1 MFLIGENGQGKT
13 NLLEAVYLL
22 CSGGSFRTRID
33 RELIQDGLPSAA
45 VHGHFADADGV
56 AGEVTP
62 GSGVGVAI
70 DRTDGKAMTLDGVR
84 VRDRMR
90 LVDHAPCI
98 AFTHNDLEFVD
109 GGPDRRR
116 WYFNQ
121 TLAMLDP
128 LFMAHHRRYRM
139 ALRARNT
146 LLRAQEM
153 DQVPLYDPQLV
164 AAGTEIARQRAN
176 LVEQISGVIEEL
188 FVAVAGI
195 DAVSLR
201 YRPSWSL
208 DADADQVMAR
218 LAEQRDHDRHMRTTT
233 SGPHRDEFV
242 LMLDRARFAV
252 QASTG
257 QRRLASLIL
266 RVAQGRFFQQ
276 RTGRL
281 PLLLLDDV
289 LLELDA
295 DKRVRFVEHLPLA
308 AQMFFTF
315 LPDEG
320 FQRYARSDTVTYRVA
335 AGGFLLERS

>member
-1 MFLIGENGQGKT
+1 M
-13 NLLEAVYLL
+13 YLL

-33 RELIQDGLPSAA
+33 RHLVQDGTTSTA
-45 VHGHFADADGV
+45 VHGSFVEEGDHYK
-56 AGEVTP
+56 AGMATSASAV
-62 GSGVGVAI
+62 GVGI
-70 DRTDGKAMTLDGVR
+70 ELGDGKAITLDGAR
-84 VRDRMR
+84 VRDRMQ

-121 TLAMLDP
+121 TMAMLDP
-128 LFMAHHRRYRM
+128 LFMEQHRRYRR

-164 AAGTEIARQRAN
+164 AAGREITQQRGR

-195 DAVSLR
+195 ERVALR
-201 YRPSWSL
+201 YRPSWSI
-208 DADADQVMAR
+208 DSDADQVTAR
-218 LAEQRDHDRHMRTTT
+218 LQEQRGHDRHMRTTT

-242 LMLDRARFAV
+242 LLLDRARFAV
-252 QASTG
+252 QGSTG

-276 RTGRL
+276 LTGRR

-295 DKRVRFVEHLPLA
+295 EKRARFVAHLPDA

-315 LPDEG
+315 LPDEAYP
-320 FQRYARSDTVTYRVA
+320 RYARDDTVTYRVT
-335 AGGFLLERS
+335 AGSFQREAP